1 MVNSMSLST
10 SKMEL
15 FVMIVN
21 SIAKIPIL
29 DVLGVSGYVIVVI
42 YFWLQCRCTYFPVV
56 TGNF

>member
-1 MVNSMSLST
+1 
-10 SKMEL
+10 
-15 FVMIVN
+15 MIVN

-42 YFWLQCRCTYFPVV
+42 YIWLQCRCTYFPMV